1 MIRKIEDILE
11 DAENGLSME
20 FRQAI
25 NVRTVCSEANLLA
38 AQCQS

>member
-1 MIRKIEDILE
+1 MIRKIEDMLE

-25 NVRTVCSEANLLA
+25 SA
-38 AQCQS
+38 AKGQFE

>member
-1 MIRKIEDILE
+1 MIRKIEDMLK

-25 NVRTVCSEANLLA
+25 SA
-38 AQCQS
+38 AKNQFE

>member
-1 MIRKIEDILE
+1 MIRKIDDILE

-25 NVRTVCSEANLLA
+25 SA
-38 AQCQS
+38 ARSI